1 MVPDRQTSPITF
13 SVPSNG
19 DIMAQPLSIAL
30 SMTEW
35 MLGRRRREWLHS
47 GGGMTGKDEVRDIFN
62 GEIANGDLMVDVG
75 ALIEFFDVNVEA
87 RQDASSIKA
96 ILGEEIAI
104 ACMKRYFRDQ
114 KKSAGLVCVA
124 DKPGQRLACT
134 TGGRKGFQ
142 LDGWFVVEEKG
153 VRTCYQ
159 TEIKLWS
166 IHGIG
171 GGKKKPL
178 ITGPET
184 ETTLEQKRKIFD
196 EYYDPAQQCLKQ
208 ERTKKVLLYMRQPKS
223 HKKCAPYPTQHPQAL
238 LCLWA
243 PICQRNQPMSEIW
256 FSVPVAKY
264 DPPSKANDAICVSG
278 QFSTLQ
284 IFSVSNYLR
293 AALAEATDGSL
304 RIALP
309 LPRIA
314 ERMRILSAIFS

>member
-142 LDGWFVVEEKG
+142 LDGWFVVEEKRG
-153 VRTCYQ
+153 QRGSGLT
-159 TEIKLWS
+159 IGHGLIRKRRRRS
-166 IHGIG
+166 ILQSNAVPPATAGTFLKQLYETFTAIQG
-171 GGKKKPL
+171 GAAWPISAKKPPDRRRL
-178 ITGPET
+178 GGFF
-184 ETTLEQKRKIFD
+184 LN
-196 EYYDPAQQCLKQ
+196 L
-208 ERTKKVLLYMRQPKS
+208 
-223 HKKCAPYPTQHPQAL
+223 
-238 LCLWA
+238 
-243 PICQRNQPMSEIW
+243 
-256 FSVPVAKY
+256 
-264 DPPSKANDAICVSG
+264 G
-278 QFSTLQ
+278 
-284 IFSVSNYLR
+284 
-293 AALAEATDGSL
+293 G
-304 RIALP
+304 
-309 LPRIA
+309 
-314 ERMRILSAIFS
+314 